1 MQFRPLGRTGLNVSQ
16 ITLGT
21 MTWGEQ
27 NSEQQAH
34 AQLDLAIEHGINL
47 IDVAEMYPVPPK
59 PETQGLSESYL
70 GSWLKKSG
78 KRDQLLI
85 ATKATGP
92 ARKPHNPRH
101 IRGGINDFG
110 RDSLTAALHGSL
122 QRLQLDYV
130 DLYQLHWPDRSVNSF
145 GQLNYQ
151 HIEHEDT
158 VAIDE
163 TLRVLSDF
171 VKAGKIRHIGL
182 SNETAWG
189 VAQFL
194 RAAEKHDLQRIVTI
208 QNPYNLLNRSF
219 EINLAEFSMRE
230 QVGLLAYSPLAFGM
244 LSGKYQNGAR
254 PAGGRLTLYERF
266 ARYSNPQA
274 VRASAAY
281 TELAR
286 KHGLDP
292 AQMALAYVNSRP
304 FVTSNIIGATT
315 LEQLQSNLDS
325 IHLTLSDEVLT
336 EIEAIHI
343 NQPNPAP

>member
-1 MQFRPLGRTGLNVSQ
+1 MQYRPLGRTNIQVSL

-27 NSEQQAH
+27 NTEAQAH
-34 AQLDLAIEHGINL
+34 SQLDLAVERGVNL

-59 PETQGLSESYL
+59 AETQGLSERYL
-70 GSWLKKSG
+70 GTWLKKSG

-101 IRGGINDFG
+101 IRGGINHFDRKG
-110 RDSLTAALHGSL
+110 LTEALHGSL
-122 QRLQLDYV
+122 ERLQLDHV
-130 DLYQLHWPDRSVNSF
+130 DLYQLHWPDRSVNIF
-145 GQLNYQ
+145 GQLEYG
-151 HIEHEDT
+151 HIADEQT

-163 TLRVLSDF
+163 TLSILSEF
-171 VKAGKIRHIGL
+171 VKEGKIRHIGL

-194 RAAEKHDLQRIVTI
+194 RAAEKFNLERVVSI
-208 QNPYNLLNRSF
+208 QNPYSLVNRLF
-219 EINLAEFSMRE
+219 EINLAEFSHRE
-230 QVGLLAYSPLAFGM
+230 QVGLLAYSPLAFGA
-244 LSGKYQNGAR
+244 LSGKYLNGAR

-266 ARYSNPQA
+266 ARYNSAQT
-274 VRASAAY
+274 SAAIAAY
-281 TELAR
+281 VALAR
-286 KHGLDP
+286 QHELDP

-315 LEQLQSNLDS
+315 IDQLRSNLNS
-325 IHLTLSDEVLT
+325 IALQLSP
-336 EIEAIHI
+336 EIIQAIDAIHKT
-343 NQPNPAP
+343 QPNPAP

>member
-1 MQFRPLGRTGLNVSQ
+1 MQYRPLGRSNIQVSL

-27 NSEQQAH
+27 NTEAEAH
-34 AQLDLAIEHGINL
+34 SQLDLAVEHGVNL

-59 PETQGLSESYL
+59 AETQGLSERYL

-101 IRGGINDFG
+101 IRGGINNFDRKG
-110 RDSLTAALHGSL
+110 LTDALHGSL
-122 QRLQLDYV
+122 ERLQLDHV
-130 DLYQLHWPDRSVNSF
+130 DLYQLHWPDRSVNIF
-145 GQLNYQ
+145 GQLDYQ
-151 HIEHEDT
+151 HAADEET

-163 TLRVLSDF
+163 TLSILSEF

-194 RAAEKHDLQRIVTI
+194 RAAEKFDLERVVSI
-208 QNPYNLLNRSF
+208 QNPYSLVNRLF
-219 EINLAEFSMRE
+219 EINLSEFALRE
-230 QVGLLAYSPLAFGM
+230 QVGLLAYSPLAFGA
-244 LSGKYQNGAR
+244 LSGKYLDGAR

-266 ARYSNPQA
+266 ARYNGTQTSTA
-274 VRASAAY
+274 IAAY
-281 TELAR
+281 VALAR
-286 KHGLDP
+286 QHQLDP
-292 AQMALAYVNSRP
+292 AQMALAYVNSRS
-304 FVTSNIIGATT
+304 FVTANIIGATT
-315 LEQLQSNLDS
+315 MAQLRSNLDS
-325 IHLTLSDEVLT
+325 INLQLSAEVIAG
-336 EIEAIHI
+336 IEAIHKMH
-343 NQPNPAP
+343 PNPAP